1 MTSVVLD
8 TSAVIAFLRKEPGGD
23 LISPMLRGAWLSA
36 VNYCEI
42 IGKAKD
48 IQIDSGVAAS
58 TLARLGLQTVPF
70 EETHAL
76 AAAALREPTR
86 SLGLSLADRACLA
99 LGQLL
104 NCPVF
109 TADRRWK
116 DAATGIDIRL
126 IR

>member
-1 MTSVVLD
+1 MSDVVLD

-23 LISPMLRGAWLSA
+23 LIAPILRGARLST
-36 VNYCEI
+36 VNFCEI

-48 IQIDSGVAAS
+48 INIAQDLAAS

-70 EETHAL
+70 EDTHAF
-76 AAAALREPTR
+76 AAAGLREPTR

-99 LGQLL
+99 LGLL
-104 NCPVF
+104 LQCPVY
-109 TADRRWK
+109 TSDRRWK
-116 DAATGIDIRL
+116 DAAIAVDIRL